1 MLERVKFHL
10 YTGSYVQVGFK
21 LVLLKLE
28 RKKKEVVKKAVNIF
42 LGKHFLFL
50 IILQSFHNDCSQ
62 CLLGI

>member
-1 MLERVKFHL
+1 M
-10 YTGSYVQVGFK
+10 QVGFK